1 MLVIVPWTLFWERNV
16 FVTGSHAAAHVLL
29 SPWLRGALSGIGV
42 VAIGAGLLDIL
53 DLFLQR
59 ERRGAESAGTGH

>member
-1 MLVIVPWTLFWERNV
+1 MLAIVPWTSFWEHNL
-16 FVTGSHAAAHVLL
+16 FITSSHAASHVLL

-53 DLFLQR
+53 GLFLQR
-59 ERRGAESAGTGH
+59 ERRRPESAGTSG